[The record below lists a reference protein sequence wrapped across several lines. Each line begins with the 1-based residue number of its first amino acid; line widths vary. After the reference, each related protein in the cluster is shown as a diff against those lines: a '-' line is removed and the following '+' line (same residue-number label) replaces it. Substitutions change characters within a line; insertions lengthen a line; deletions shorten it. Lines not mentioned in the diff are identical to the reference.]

1 MLSCELGCQGR
12 LVTKPPI
19 LLLLYIQQNFACFMS
34 VHPVAMVNRL
44 QLC

>member
-1 MLSCELGCQGR
+1 MLYCKLGCQHC

-19 LLLLYIQQNFACFMS
+19 LLLLYIQQNFVCFMP
-34 VHPVAMVNRL
+34 VHPVAMVNRP